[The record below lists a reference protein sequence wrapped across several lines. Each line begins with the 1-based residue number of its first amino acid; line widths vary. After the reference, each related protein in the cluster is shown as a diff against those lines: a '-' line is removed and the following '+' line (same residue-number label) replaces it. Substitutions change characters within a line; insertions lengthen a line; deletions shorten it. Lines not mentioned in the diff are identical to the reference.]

1 MFAAYGEPMYA
12 VAAGTVSLG
21 SSGLGGK
28 TIWLVANNG
37 VAYYYAHLSGFNVSS
52 GQSVGQGA
60 TIGFNGDSGNAS
72 GGSPHLHF
80 EIHPG
85 GRGSAAVN
93 PYPTVA
99 GACK

>member
-1 MFAAYGEPMYA
+1 MYA
-12 VAAGTVSLG
+12 VTAGKVFLG

-28 TIWLVANNG
+28 TIWLLGSNG
-37 VAYYYAHLSGFNVSS
+37 IAFYYAHLSSFNVSS
-52 GQSVGQGA
+52 GQEVSQGQ

-99 GACK
+99 SACR